1 MATPRRASRNGSARV
16 AAAGSTSIDNVIERC
31 RVYVQGQRLEQEFAT
46 YGEALAE
53 VRRRGE
59 GFVWLGMLEPTKD
72 HMQDVAAAFGLH
84 ELIVEDAVAAHQRPK
99 VERYDDQVFFVV
111 RSVRYQEHDHVSDAN
126 EIISTGEV
134 QMIFAKEFIITIRHG
149 QHTRI
154 AGLRR
159 LIEQDPE
166 QCALGPSAVAWRIA
180 DILVDEYLSI
190 ASELNADVDELENE
204 VFTPNSRFDIEQIYM
219 LKREILEMRHSIDPL
234 AGALQALIQNHKDL
248 LPKPIRSYFRDVLDH
263 EIIAADRVAGYDER
277 LSALIDAGVAKITL
291 QQNSD
296 MRKISALV
304 GMAAVPTMIAGIYGM
319 NFAYMPELQMRYG
332 YFVVLGVMVVSVL
345 AMWWALRKNHWL

>member
-1 MATPRRASRNGSARV
+1 MVSPRRGVRNGSHPPAPDEQTV
-16 AAAGSTSIDNVIERC
+16 ERC
-31 RVYVQGQRLEQEFAT
+31 RVYVRGHRLTEEFAS
-46 YGEALAE
+46 YADALAE

-59 GFVWLGMLEPTKD
+59 GFVWLGMLQPSEQ
-72 HMQDVAAAFGLH
+72 HMQEVAEAFGLH

-111 RSVRYQEHDHVSDAN
+111 RSVRYQEHEHVSDAK

-134 QMIFAKEFIITIRHG
+134 QMIFAKDFIITIRHG
-149 QHTRI
+149 HHTRI

-159 LIEQDPE
+159 RIEQDPE
-166 QCALGPSAVAWRIA
+166 QCALGPSAVAWQIA
-180 DILVDEYLSI
+180 DMLVDEYLSI
-190 ASELNADVDELENE
+190 ANEISGDVDELENE

-234 AGALQALIQNHKDL
+234 ASALQALIQNHKDV
-248 LPKPIRSYFRDVLDH
+248 LPKAIRSYFRDVLDH

-304 GMAAVPTMIAGIYGM
+304 GMAALPTMIAGIYGM
-319 NFAYMPELQMRYG
+319 NFAYMPELQLRYG
-332 YFVVLGVMVVSVL
+332 YFVVLGVMASTVL
-345 AMWWALRKNHWL
+345 AMWWLLRRNHWL

>member
-1 MATPRRASRNGSARV
+1 MVTPRRNIRNSSLPHRTIE
-16 AAAGSTSIDNVIERC
+16 SVIERC
-31 RVYVQGQRLEQEFAT
+31 RVYVDGHRLPEEFT
-46 YGEALAE
+46 YAAALAE
-53 VRRRGE
+53 VRNRNNS
-59 GFVWLGMLEPTKD
+59 FVWLGMLEPSEE
-72 HMQDVAAAFGLH
+72 HMNNVAEAFGLH
-84 ELIVEDAVAAHQRPK
+84 ELIVEDAVSAHQRPK

-111 RSVRYQEHDHVSDAN
+111 RSVKYQEHESVSDAK

-134 QMIFAKEFIITIRHG
+134 QMIVGKDFIITIRHG
-149 QHTRI
+149 EHTKI
-154 AGLRR
+154 AGLRQKV
-159 LIEQDPE
+159 EQDPE

-190 ASELNADVDELENE
+190 STQLGYDVDELESE

-219 LKREILEMRHSIDPL
+219 IKREILEMRHAIDPL
-234 AGALQALIQNHKDL
+234 AQALQALIQNHKDL

-263 EIIAADRVAGYDER
+263 ELIVADRVAGYDER

-304 GMAAVPTMIAGIYGM
+304 GMAALPTMIAGIYGM
-319 NFAYMPELQMRYG
+319 NFNYMPELQWKYA
-332 YFVVLGVMVVSVL
+332 YFVVLGIMVGSVL
-345 AMWWALRKNHWL
+345 IMWWSLRKNNWL